1 MWKQQKIMSAYIT
14 VTVMTD
20 SIERFL
26 NMCRHKNIGFW
37 KISETEQ
44 GFTANITRED
54 FFQLKDIC
62 RKTKTTVRISKRH
75 GIRFLLFRY
84 RRHSSFFI
92 GIAAACIILYS
103 CSLYVWDISFTGNYR
118 YTHSSLCKYLAG
130 QGVYSGMQIRSVDCD
145 SIETALRNDYPD
157 ITWVSAE
164 ISGTRLIVHIKE
176 NDGIKEDIQTDSTPR
191 DIVATCSGVVT
202 SMITRAGTPKVK
214 PGDEVEKGQILVSG
228 IVDVYNDA
236 KEVVNQLAG
245 KCRCGYFCTCG
256 HSL

>member
-84 RRHSSFFI
+84 RRHSSFLSALPRHVLFYT
-92 GIAAACIILYS
+92 AAACMSGIFHLRVITDIPQQSLQIS
-103 CSLYVWDISFTGNYR
+103 CGTGC
-118 YTHSSLCKYLAG
+118 LF
-130 QGVYSGMQIRSVDCD
+130 
-145 SIETALRNDYPD
+145 
-157 ITWVSAE
+157 
-164 ISGTRLIVHIKE
+164 
-176 NDGIKEDIQTDSTPR
+176 R
-191 DIVATCSGVVT
+191 DADT
-202 SMITRAGTPKVK
+202 
-214 PGDEVEKGQILVSG
+214 VSG
-228 IVDVYNDA
+228 
-236 KEVVNQLAG
+236 L
-245 KCRCGYFCTCG
+245 
-256 HSL
+256 

>member
-75 GIRFLLFRY
+75 
-84 RRHSSFFI
+84 
-92 GIAAACIILYS
+92 
-103 CSLYVWDISFTGNYR
+103 
-118 YTHSSLCKYLAG
+118 
-130 QGVYSGMQIRSVDCD
+130 
-145 SIETALRNDYPD
+145 
-157 ITWVSAE
+157 
-164 ISGTRLIVHIKE
+164 
-176 NDGIKEDIQTDSTPR
+176 
-191 DIVATCSGVVT
+191 
-202 SMITRAGTPKVK
+202 
-214 PGDEVEKGQILVSG
+214 
-228 IVDVYNDA
+228 
-236 KEVVNQLAG
+236 
-245 KCRCGYFCTCG
+245 
-256 HSL
+256 

>member
-62 RKTKTTVRISKRH
+62 RKTKTTVRIMQTARN
-75 GIRFLLFRY
+75 RFYCSGTVGTLLFLSALP
-84 RRHSSFFI
+84 RRVLFYT
-92 GIAAACIILYS
+92 AAACMSGIFHLR
-103 CSLYVWDISFTGNYR
+103 VISR

-191 DIVATCSGVVT
+191 DIVAACSGVVT
-202 SMITRAGTPKVK
+202 SMITRTGTSKVK
-214 PGDEVEKGQILVSG
+214 PGDEVEKGQILVSR
-228 IVDVYNDA
+228 Y
-236 KEVVNQLAG
+236 
-245 KCRCGYFCTCG
+245 C
-256 HSL
+256 

>member
-176 NDGIKEDIQTDSTPR
+176 NDGRRYTDRQHTKR
-191 DIVATCSGVVT
+191 YRGN
-202 SMITRAGTPKVK
+202 
-214 PGDEVEKGQILVSG
+214 LF
-228 IVDVYNDA
+228 
-236 KEVVNQLAG
+236 
-245 KCRCGYFCTCG
+245 RCGYIDDYTG
-256 HSL
+256 RNTQGQTGR